1 MSNDSGISA
10 PKDEIFAITIPL
22 NNLGP
27 AGLGISV
34 KGKISGIDSCDL
46 GIYIKSIIK
55 GGAASKVGTTFRL
68 ITYIQFKY
76 MIYFSI

>member
-1 MSNDSGISA
+1 MWFCFCQQDTISNDSGISA
-10 PKDEIFAITIPL
+10 PKDEILMITIPL

-34 KGKISGIDSCDL
+34 KGKASSVESCDL

-55 GGAASKVGTTFRL
+55 GGAAAKV
-68 ITYIQFKY
+68 
-76 MIYFSI
+76 S